1 MEQVT
6 VTEDENTRV
15 VGFHVRLHLGQS
27 PTFEWD
33 SIGLVPLPGGSPG
46 TQRDLLDVTVSDSH
60 TLSPDLIPI
69 SAICYR
75 AGQPLRDTG
84 PTEERTLRHCKNTHS
99 TPL

>member
-1 MEQVT
+1 MEQT
-6 VTEDENTRV
+6 VTGDENTRV

-33 SIGLVPLPGGSPG
+33 SHWGWSHCQAIRPG
-46 TQRDLLDVTVSDSH
+46 TQRDLLAVTVSDSH

-75 AGQPLRDTG
+75 AGQPPRHIG